1 MSLSRGELNPLG
13 ILKMRKLNFI
23 PGHFSKISTENFL
36 DIKLLDHWISYNLN
50 SRYAIKRQY
59 IVDSNNKMKEVL
71 EIGMEDPKEITLLT
85 LGCPYLHENT

>member
-23 PGHFSKISTENFL
+23 PKHFSKISTENFL
-36 DIKLLDHWISYNLN
+36 DVKLLDHWIAFNLN

-59 IVDSNNKMKEVL
+59 IVDSDNKMLEVL
-71 EIGMEDPKEITLLT
+71 EIGIEDPKEITLLT
-85 LGCPYLHENT
+85 LGCPYLHNSN